1 MDDSFAIL
9 ALKALDGLM
18 TRADATAQN
27 IANAGTVGYRP
38 MQVRFEDA
46 LAAAAQR
53 GDAAVRDVSP
63 QITRVPTRI
72 DGGALRLDLEMQT
85 ATATA
90 LRYQAI
96 VDILSREMQ
105 IHELVLAGGK

>member
-1 MDDSFAIL
+1 MNDSFAIL
-9 ALKALDGLM
+9 ALKALDGLL

-27 IANAGTVGYRP
+27 IANTGTVGYRP
-38 MQVRFEDA
+38 VRVRFEDA

-53 GDAAVRDVSP
+53 GDAAVRNVSP
-63 QITRVPTRI
+63 QITAVPTRI
-72 DGGALRLDLEMQT
+72 DRTLRLDLEMQT

-96 VDILSREMQ
+96 VDVLSRRMQ
-105 IHELVLAGGK
+105 VHELVLSGSR